1 MCCFHQNSQ
10 YLQVLLFALYSHAAP
25 TIFKVQALPHS
36 RVTAWLS
43 LHQQLTAGLIAVS
56 LRMTCVELGASDWN
70 VINEIEF
77 EEAWVCEAEVNVKN
91 ATNINLTSP
100 KDQ

>member
-1 MCCFHQNSQ
+1 MLFSPKEQIFTGVFVFLVFPCCT
-10 YLQVLLFALYSHAAP
+10 P

-77 EEAWVCEAEVNVKN
+77 EETFVCEAEVNVRKWH
-91 ATNINLTSP
+91 
-100 KDQ
+100 KY

>member
-1 MCCFHQNSQ
+1 M
-10 YLQVLLFALYSHAAP
+10 
-25 TIFKVQALPHS
+25 
-36 RVTAWLS
+36 TAWLS

-77 EEAWVCEAEVNVKN
+77 EEAFVCVRLKSMSEN